1 MGFLDKWFGSKKQ
14 VTVVPQSDA
23 RFQQAVAG
31 SQQEIITAAE
41 KKLGRS
47 LTDAERQG
55 VQRIHS
61 LMMLES
67 CCRAFASAA
76 TTQAEVLADLEY
88 FAKKALTK

>member
-1 MGFLDKWFGSKKQ
+1 MGLLDKFFGCKKR

-47 LTDAERQG
+47 LTDAERQE
-55 VQRIHS
+55 VQSIRS

-67 CCRAFASAA
+67 CCRAFGSAA
-76 TTQAEVLADLEY
+76 TTEAEILADLAH
-88 FAKKALTK
+88 FAKKAQTK

>member
-1 MGFLDKWFGSKKQ
+1 MSFLSKFLGRKKQ
-14 VTVVPQSDA
+14 VTEVPQSDA

-31 SQQEIITAAE
+31 TQLEIITAAE

-55 VQRIHS
+55 VQSIHS

-67 CCRAFASAA
+67 CCRAFGSAG
-76 TTQAEVLADLEY
+76 TTEAEVLADLKH
-88 FAKKALTK
+88 FAKQAHAK

>member
-1 MGFLDKWFGSKKQ
+1 MSFLAKFLGRKKQ

-23 RFQQAVAG
+23 RFQQAVEG
-31 SQQEIITAAE
+31 TQLEIMTAAE

-55 VQRIHS
+55 VQSIHS

-67 CCRAFASAA
+67 CCRAFGSAG
-76 TTQAEVLADLEY
+76 TTQAEVLADLEH
-88 FAKKALTK
+88 FAKQAHAK